1 LSIIQAATEKMRSLP
16 PEKQEEVLNF
26 IEFLQSQIAQK
37 NTNIEQ
43 IEPISFLE
51 TAQQFAGCVDGGPGD
66 LATNKQ
72 YLEGL
77 GTELSSESSKYVSF

>member
-1 LSIIQAATEKMRSLP
+1 MSIIQTATEKMRSLP
-16 PEKQEEVLNF
+16 PEKQQEVLDF
-26 IEFLQSQIAQK
+26 IEFLQSQLAQK

-51 TAQQFAGCVDGGPGD
+51 ASQKFAGCVDGVPGD

-77 GTELSSESSKYVSF
+77 GNE

>member
-1 LSIIQAATEKMRSLP
+1 MSIIQTATEKMRSLP
-16 PEKQEEVLNF
+16 PEKQQEVLDF
-26 IEFLQSQIAQK
+26 IEFLQSQLAQQ

-51 TAQQFAGCVDGGPGD
+51 AAQQFAGCVDAGPSD

-77 GTELSSESSKYVSF
+77 GTQ

>member
-1 LSIIQAATEKMRSLP
+1 MNIIHTATEKMRSLP
-16 PEKQEEVLNF
+16 PEKQQEVLNF

-51 TAQQFAGCVDGGPGD
+51 AAQQFAGCVDGGPGD

-77 GTELSSESSKYVSF
+77 GTE

>member
-1 LSIIQAATEKMRSLP
+1 LSIIQTATEKMRSLP
-16 PEKQEEVLNF
+16 PEKQQEVLDF
-26 IEFLQSQIAQK
+26 IEFLQNQLVQE

-43 IEPISFLE
+43 IESISFLE
-51 TAQQFAGCVDGGPGD
+51 AAQQFAGCVDGGPGD

-77 GTELSSESSKYVSF
+77 GTE

>member
-16 PEKQEEVLNF
+16 PEKQQEVLDF
-26 IEFLQSQIAQK
+26 IEFLQSQLGQQ

-43 IEPISFLE
+43 IEPISFLS
-51 TAQQFAGCVDGGPGD
+51 ASQKFAGCVDGGPGD

-77 GTELSSESSKYVSF
+77 GTE

>member
-1 LSIIQAATEKMRSLP
+1 MSIIQTATEKMRSLP
-16 PEKQEEVLNF
+16 PEKQQEVLDF
-26 IEFLQSQIAQK
+26 IEFLQSQLAQK
-37 NTNIEQ
+37 NITIEQ

-51 TAQQFAGCVDGGPGD
+51 AAQQFAGCVDGGPGA

-77 GTELSSESSKYVSF
+77 GTE

>member
-1 LSIIQAATEKMRSLP
+1 LSIIQTATEKMRSLP
-16 PEKQEEVLNF
+16 PEKQQEVLNF

-37 NTNIEQ
+37 NTKIEQ
-43 IEPISFLE
+43 IEPISLLE
-51 TAQQFAGCVDGGPGD
+51 AAQQFAGCVDGGPGD

-77 GTELSSESSKYVSF
+77 GTQ

>member
-1 LSIIQAATEKMRSLP
+1 MSIIQTATEKMRSLP
-16 PEKQEEVLNF
+16 PEKQQEVLDF
-26 IEFLQSQIAQK
+26 IEFLQSQIAQQ

-51 TAQQFAGCVDGGPGD
+51 VAQEFAGCVDGGPGD

-77 GTELSSESSKYVSF
+77 GTE

>member
-1 LSIIQAATEKMRSLP
+1 MSIIQAATEKMRSLP
-16 PEKQEEVLNF
+16 PEKQQEVLDF
-26 IEFLQSQIAQK
+26 IEFLQSQLAQK

-51 TAQQFAGCVDGGPGD
+51 AAQKFAGCVDGGPGD

-77 GTELSSESSKYVSF
+77 GTE

>member
-1 LSIIQAATEKMRSLP
+1 MSIIQTATEKMRSLP
-16 PEKQEEVLNF
+16 PEKQQEVLDF

-51 TAQQFAGCVDGGPGD
+51 AAQQFC
-66 LATNKQ
+66 TIINWS
-72 YLEGL
+72 YI
-77 GTELSSESSKYVSF
+77 FFN

>member
-1 LSIIQAATEKMRSLP
+1 MSIIQTATEKMRSLP
-16 PEKQEEVLNF
+16 PEKQQEVLDF
-26 IEFLQSQIAQK
+26 IEFLQSQLAQK

-43 IEPISFLE
+43 IEPISFL
-51 TAQQFAGCVDGGPGD
+51 AAVQQFAGCVDGGPGD

-77 GTELSSESSKYVSF
+77 GTE

>member
-1 LSIIQAATEKMRSLP
+1 MSIIQTATEKMRSLP
-16 PEKQEEVLNF
+16 PEKQQEVLDF
-26 IEFLQSQIAQK
+26 IEFLQSQLAKK

-43 IEPISFLE
+43 IEPISFLAA
-51 TAQQFAGCVDGGPGD
+51 AQQFAGCVDGGPGD

-77 GTELSSESSKYVSF
+77 GTE

>member
-1 LSIIQAATEKMRSLP
+1 MRRRSPSQASLP
-16 PEKQEEVLNF
+16 PEKQQEVLNF
-26 IEFLQSQIAQK
+26 IEFLQSQLAQQ

-43 IEPISFLE
+43 IQPISFL
-51 TAQQFAGCVDGGPGD
+51 AADQQFTGCVDGGPGD

-77 GTELSSESSKYVSF
+77 GTE

>member
-1 LSIIQAATEKMRSLP
+1 MSIIQTATEKMRSLP
-16 PEKQEEVLNF
+16 PEKQQEVLDF
-26 IEFLQSQIAQK
+26 IEFLQSQLAQNHTK
-37 NTNIEQ
+37 IEQ

-51 TAQQFAGCVDGGPGD
+51 AAQQFVGCVDAGSGN

-77 GTELSSESSKYVSF
+77 GTE

>member
-1 LSIIQAATEKMRSLP
+1 MSIIQTATEKMRSLP
-16 PEKQEEVLNF
+16 PEKQQEVLNF

-43 IEPISFLE
+43 IEPISFLAA
-51 TAQQFAGCVDGGPGD
+51 AQKFAGCVDGGPGD

-77 GTELSSESSKYVSF
+77 GTE